1 MIVFGIDPG
10 SHNTG
15 WGVIEINGNQMQ
27 HIDCG
32 VITTKRTAAL
42 SERLQVI
49 FEDLAERL
57 ERYQADRI
65 CMESIFHHKSAK
77 SALILGHARGVALL
91 AARRYTETPIQ
102 EISPAE
108 VKKAVTGSG
117 RADKRQVQEM
127 ICVLLGLPEKPA
139 EDAADALAVAIAGS
153 SRLRMDLPLGLNI
166 SRQT

>member
-1 MIVFGIDPG
+1 MIVLGIDPG

-15 WGVIEINGNQMQ
+15 WGVIDINGNQMR

-32 VITTKRTAAL
+32 VITTKKTAPL
-42 SERLQVI
+42 SERIEGI
-49 FEDLAERL
+49 FEGLSGRL
-57 ERYQADRI
+57 ETYKPERI

-91 AARRYTETPIQ
+91 AARRYSQAPIH

-108 VKKAVTGSG
+108 VKKAVTGNG
-117 RADKRQVQEM
+117 RADKLQVQEM

-139 EDAADALAVAIAGS
+139 ADAADALAVAIAGS
-153 SRLRMDLPLGLNI
+153 SRMREELPESLRIG
-166 SRQT
+166 RRT